1 MTRWVLVELEEELP
15 AYRQVGLFCAFQ
27 QLPGVVSVTDL
38 EAISQTT
45 LESYLLPRDQ
55 TWEYTQRKG
64 STSYNA
70 IRNHHKR
77 KRQPPLPLEIE
88 P

>member
-38 EAISQTT
+38 AAISQDT
-45 LESYLLPRDQ
+45 LESYLLGAAETVRVPVR
-55 TWEYTQRKG
+55 
-64 STSYNA
+64 
-70 IRNHHKR
+70 IR
-77 KRQPPLPLEIE
+77 QLDLMT
-88 P
+88 

>member
-1 MTRWVLVELEEELP
+1 MSRWVLVELEEELP

-45 LESYLLPRDQ
+45 LEGFLLGPTETVSRP
-55 TWEYTQRKG
+55 
-64 STSYNA
+64 S
-70 IRNHHKR
+70 KR
-77 KRQPPLPLEIE
+77 IKQLDFMT
-88 P
+88 

>member
-1 MTRWVLVELEEELP
+1 MSSRWVLVELEEELP

-45 LESYLLPRDQ
+45 LDALLLGPTAPVSRPS
-55 TWEYTQRKG
+55 QRVKQLDFM
-64 STSYNA
+64 T
-70 IRNHHKR
+70 
-77 KRQPPLPLEIE
+77 
-88 P
+88 

>member
-38 EAISQTT
+38 AAISQTT
-45 LESYLLPRDQ
+45 LDVLLLGPTEPVSRP
-55 TWEYTQRKG
+55 
-64 STSYNA
+64 S
-70 IRNHHKR
+70 KR
-77 KRQPPLPLEIE
+77 VKQQDFMT
-88 P
+88 

>member
-1 MTRWVLVELEEELP
+1 VLVELEEELP

-45 LESYLLPRDQ
+45 LDVLLLGPTAPVSRPSVRVKQLDF
-55 TWEYTQRKG
+55 
-64 STSYNA
+64 SA
-70 IRNHHKR
+70 
-77 KRQPPLPLEIE
+77 
-88 P
+88 